1 MNWKLT
7 MVLLTLAVFSAYSL
21 VAMMQVGYLG
31 IWLAGLSGWGEGQ
44 VLMDLVVACGLI
56 MVWMVADAKKHGLNP
71 WPFVLVT
78 VTAGSFGPLLYLVW
92 RLSRK
97 PVADLTT

>member
-1 MNWKLT
+1 
-7 MVLLTLAVFSAYSL
+7 
-21 VAMMQVGYLG
+21 
-31 IWLAGLSGWGEGQ
+31 
-44 VLMDLVVACGLI
+44 

>member
-1 MNWKLT
+1 MGGG
-7 MVLLTLAVFSAYSL
+7 
-21 VAMMQVGYLG
+21 VGGRGGWEVGGLG
-31 IWLAGLSGWGEGQ
+31 GGVEGE
-44 VLMDLVVACGLI
+44 VLMELGGACGLI

-71 WPFVLVT
+71 WPFVLLT
-78 VTAGSFGPLLYLVW
+78 LTAGSFGPLFYLVW